1 MKMVWI
7 SKYLLFFKIYGW
19 VFSQLIVA
27 WDICTEPWNTLQP
40 MTITISIFWWQVQK
54 ESIILSIKTPNLTRT
69 HICIARKNVM
79 LPQIVGLLF
88 PFRCIIA
95 IFWTGMLTLLNCGLH
110 FCTGYLIAKTW
121 PRSLRSRYVINSKS
135 DNIKHRSN
143 KYLNTWQVWDPW
155 EIIQ

>member
-1 MKMVWI
+1 MPRCQLLHRFRRFLETGRSRSSEKVEFNQIQTIFFCMKMVWI
-7 SKYLLFFKIYGW
+7 SKYLLFFKNYGW

-40 MTITISIFWWQVQK
+40 MTITNSIFWWQVHK

-88 PFRCIIA
+88 PFRCIFANFCGPECWRYWIA
-95 IFWTGMLTLLNCGLH
+95 D
-110 FCTGYLIAKTW
+110 CTFALDI
-121 PRSLRSRYVINSKS
+121 
-135 DNIKHRSN
+135 
-143 KYLNTWQVWDPW
+143 
-155 EIIQ
+155 